1 MTRTARPRAAIRP
14 TGLGH
19 GVPALLIAWTAAG
32 MIALLTGAVA
42 VVILLAVAAVAGAAA
57 AISGWSA
64 LRGAHVDSVVGGHL
78 CTVGD
83 QMVWHV
89 RARARRPVH
98 LDLKMRTSAGAV
110 RLASGA
116 LHDGYAV
123 FDGNAPGRGVH
134 SRVEI
139 ELSSGGRLGL
149 LWWRCREQLSIEPL
163 AVAPRAAHE
172 HAPLARDAAST
183 DGVVLVHQHAGRDEI
198 DGVRV
203 WRDGDE
209 LAGVH
214 WPSTLRAGE
223 FVVRQRLR
231 EHDEQWIVE
240 ATTGTPDPAQE
251 AARLR
256 HTLETGLADGA
267 RVAVRIDNGGAVDL
281 PDREA
286 VLAFVAAFDPH
297 DPPPPTLPWWRRPLL
312 VSPEPHTHLPRPAR
326 WLAAAA
332 TALTITM
339 ALHPLGY
346 TTGQILLVVAGTLAA
361 AAATTLRRPL
371 APAVRQVVGVAV
383 GVAIGASLV
392 DLSAVDNV
400 MTSLRFL
407 LPQLLV
413 TLVTVQGFECVDRRG
428 GRVSLACSGLLAAYS
443 AGIRVDAALANWL
456 AITVLVIALGMLA
469 TTQGDSG
476 SPAAS
481 ASSGG
486 APLRGRWRGTVRTT
500 GAVTVA
506 SAVCLGVLAV
516 IPVPR
521 GPAQLTLPSWLA
533 EVRRAPRDG
542 ELIAPDG
549 SPLLGGAT
557 TARAGDGSTGG
568 SYPGF
573 TETLDTALRGALGNE
588 VVLRVRAPSPDFW
601 RGQTFTT
608 FDGRRWAVADIDE
621 GLGLFRSEGVDH
633 TIPRTYGDVRYAE
646 TDDLIQTFYPQVDL
660 PNLIFAAYRPTRVLL
675 DAPLFVRADGAIR
688 AGVALTAG
696 SAYTVVSARTDTTA
710 DTLRLVADVGSY
722 DTDPAFLQVPDTV
735 TARTRELAA
744 ELRAGAATTYDFI
757 LAVQAWLAE
766 HTVYDLDA
774 PVPPEGA
781 DAVDHF
787 LFEGQ
792 RGFCEQIATATAILL
807 RLEGVPARLATGYV
821 PSSRDPVSGVW
832 ISRAKDAHAWVEV
845 RFPNLGWVPF
855 DPTADVPL
863 AGDSSPAS
871 IGGDLLRG
879 ALALV
884 GEHVTTTI
892 VVVAVAAV
900 ALGGR
905 LMVRRL
911 LRRRARGRWGL
922 LQDRFTAAAFE
933 RGASATACNADLA
946 AAFDEPDQARRI
958 ADELDAAAFA
968 AGWTDDDERYEHARR
983 AVAVLDRRR

>member
-1 MTRTARPRAAIRP
+1 VTRTTRSRAASRP

-19 GVPALLIAWTAAG
+19 GVPALLIAWAAAG

-42 VVILLAVAAVAGAAA
+42 VVILLAMAAVAGAASVM
-57 AISGWSA
+57 SGWSA
-64 LRGAHVDSVVGGHL
+64 LRGAQVDSVIGGHL
-78 CTVGD
+78 GTVGD
-83 QMVWHV
+83 PMVWHV
-89 RARARRPVH
+89 RAHTRRPVR
-98 LDLKMRTSAGAV
+98 LDLHARTSAGTV
-110 RLASGA
+110 RVASGA
-116 LHDGYAV
+116 LHDGYTV
-123 FDGNAPGRGVH
+123 FDGNTPGRGVH
-134 SRVEI
+134 STVEV

-149 LWWRCREQLSIEPL
+149 LWWRRREQLPIEPL

-183 DGVVLVHQHAGRDEI
+183 DGVAVTHHHAGRDEI

-267 RVAVRIDNGGAVDL
+267 RVAVRVDNGAAVHL

-297 DPPPPTLPWWRRPLL
+297 DPAPPGLPWWRRPLFD
-312 VSPEPHTHLPRPAR
+312 SPEPHTHLPRAAR
-326 WLAAAA
+326 WLAAVA

-339 ALHPLGY
+339 ALQPLGY
-346 TTGQILLVVAGTLAA
+346 NIGQIGLVVAGTLAA

-371 APAVRQVVGVAV
+371 PPTVRQVAGIAI

-392 DLSAVDNV
+392 DLTAVDNV

-456 AITVLVIALGMLA
+456 AITVLVIAVGMRL
-469 TTQGDSG
+469 TTQGDDAP
-476 SPAAS
+476 SPAS
-481 ASSGG
+481 APTGG
-486 APLRGRWRGTVRTT
+486 APVRGRWRGTIRAT

-506 SAVCLGVLAV
+506 SAVCLGVLAL

-557 TARAGDGSTGG
+557 AARAGDGSTGG

-573 TETLDTALRGALGNE
+573 TETLDTALRGALGDE

-608 FDGRRWAVADIDE
+608 FDGRRWTVAEIDE
-621 GLGLFRSEGVDH
+621 GLGMFRSEGVDH
-633 TIPRTYGDVRYAE
+633 TIPRTYGDVSYAE
-646 TDDLIQTFYPQVDL
+646 TEDLIQTFYPQVDL

-675 DAPLFVRADGAIR
+675 DAPLFVRADGAVR
-688 AGVALTAG
+688 SGVALTAG

-710 DTLRLVADVGSY
+710 DTLRVVADVGSY
-722 DTDPAFLQVPDTV
+722 DTDPAFLQVPETV
-735 TARTRELAA
+735 TARTRELAG

-774 PVPPEGA
+774 PVPRDDA

-884 GEHVTTTI
+884 SEHVATTVV
-892 VVVAVAAV
+892 VVVAVVLAA
-900 ALGGR
+900 GGR
-905 LMVRRL
+905 LLVRRL

-922 LQDRFTAAAFE
+922 LQDRFTTAALE
-933 RGASATACNADLA
+933 RGAPDNACNADLA
-946 AAFDEPDQARRI
+946 AAFDVPDEAHRL
-958 ADELDAAAFA
+958 AGELDAAAFA
-968 AGWTDDDERYEHARR
+968 CGWTDDDERYEHARQT
-983 AVAVLDRRR
+983 VAVLERRR